1 MQKLSCMTP
10 DGQITIPRSVMKT
23 LGIGGGN
30 DIVMEVVN
38 GQLVLRKVEKSSDEN
53 ENHQICMAG

>member
-1 MQKLSCMTP
+1 MIKLSCITP

-30 DIVMEVVN
+30 DVVIEVEN
-38 GQLVLRKVEKSSDEN
+38 GRLILKKVEQSCDEN
-53 ENHQICMAG
+53 ENHRIYKAG